1 MGDELLD
8 LWGPVFTIAYYAIG
22 IPICWLARPYLSLTS
37 GPPFLIRLFFPFL
50 RSTSL
55 PFAGKELLCSEK
67 LRVVGRSSRHA
78 TKLDPGLEFRKPRN
92 VEENRNET
100 FSHGYSR

>member
-1 MGDELLD
+1 MGSSFHNRVLCDWDPDLLACAAISELD
-8 LWGPVFTIAYYAIG
+8 VGA
-22 IPICWLARPYLSLTS
+22 
-37 GPPFLIRLFFPFL
+37 PFFNQTFFPFL